1 MNTIQSVGALAELL
15 QNEEWSRRAG
25 LILWLAALAARMVP
39 TAALH
44 STGLAEPGRERR
56 RENLANPAETCTQ
69 VAAADGVRQ
78 PEPVAMPAEAREM
91 VQMEKTIQA
100 AVAEPPTERPP
111 VPADQE
117 L

>member
-1 MNTIQSVGALAELL
+1 MTGAEAHPAAEPPAEKMDK
-15 QNEEWSRRAG
+15 QM
-25 LILWLAALAARMVP
+25 WLAALAARMVP

-78 PEPVAMPAEAREM
+78 PEPVAMAAEAREM

>member
-1 MNTIQSVGALAELL
+1 MEKQM
-15 QNEEWSRRAG
+15 
-25 LILWLAALAARMVP
+25 WLAALAARMVP

-78 PEPVAMPAEAREM
+78 PEPVAMAAEAREM

-100 AVAEPPTERPP
+100 AVAEPPKERPP